1 MGWSAVAV
9 GLVVLVVGWWLDF
22 PAFTSLIPDQQAVR
36 PNTAV
41 GIALAGLTLIG
52 VTRGR
57 NVWVSGA
64 AAWALLVIGAVTVG
78 EFCWIRP
85 GRIPTT
91 HSPTCAGKPPRQN
104 FRQLELIQKLGF
116 DYVQGF
122 LLGPPRAGDLHGD
135 QPPVADHGDANVTG
149 RSLR

>member
-1 MGWSAVAV
+1 MESAARSGTAVKRRAPRWNDLDSERTYLVRRVNFWAQAVGWSAVAV

-52 VTRGR
+52 VTRGW

-78 EFCWIRP
+78 EYLLD
-85 GRIPTT
+85 
-91 HSPTCAGKPPRQN
+91 SP
-104 FRQLELIQKLGF
+104 
-116 DYVQGF
+116 
-122 LLGPPRAGDLHGD
+122 
-135 QPPVADHGDANVTG
+135 
-149 RSLR
+149 